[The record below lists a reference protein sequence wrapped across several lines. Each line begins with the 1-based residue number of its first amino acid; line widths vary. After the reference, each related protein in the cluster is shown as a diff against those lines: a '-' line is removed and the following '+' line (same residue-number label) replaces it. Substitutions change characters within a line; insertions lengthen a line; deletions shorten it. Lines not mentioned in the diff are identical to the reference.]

1 MAMTA
6 FITSSCRLRCTYQR
20 TPYFRK
26 CRYKATLTVGIAKE
40 TYNVWESRAPITPHQ
55 VERLRIN
62 SKGNIQFVVQ
72 PSAQRIFSNKQ
83 YEIAGA
89 VLKDDLTEVDVI
101 LGVKRPKDLSDLI
114 PQKTY
119 VFFSHTT
126 KGQQENMG
134 LLQECLEKNIQL
146 LDYEKM
152 ISLEKTKS
160 GKVQR
165 LVSFGRFAGIAGA
178 IDSFHA
184 LGRRLLY
191 RDGANTPFLACPS
204 AIMNNNL
211 DQARER
217 VVQLGERIAVE
228 GMDLSEPLVIAVTG
242 KGGTVH
248 GGVMEILQL
257 LPHEVI
263 PVSDLPQVFSSDRSA
278 GKRELER
285 RIYVTPVS
293 TSDVFEH
300 CSGNLEFDRN
310 DFRTNP
316 CHYRSLFSS
325 RVAPYVHSIINAVYW
340 DPRFPRLL
348 TKEQIRRQF
357 EKGNDRCVV
366 FVSFVTEIRS
376 QIASHCFSDC
386 FSYQT

>member
-1 MAMTA
+1 MPT
-6 FITSSCRLRCTYQR
+6 FIMLSSRRLRCTYQSIS
-20 TPYFRK
+20 YFRNS
-26 CRYKATLTVGIAKE
+26 RYKATLTVGISKE
-40 TYNVWESRAPITPHQ
+40 TYDVWESRAPITPGQ
-55 VERLRIN
+55 VEQLRIN
-62 SKGNIQFVVQ
+62 NDGNIRFLVQ

-83 YEIAGA
+83 YETAGA
-89 VLKDDLTEVDVI
+89 ELNDDLAGADVI
-101 LGVKRPKDLSDLI
+101 LGVKRPKDPSDLI

-126 KGQQENMG
+126 KGQQENMD
-134 LLQECLEKNIQL
+134 LLQECLKKNIQL

-152 ISLEKTKS
+152 VSSEKTVSRKD
-160 GKVQR
+160 QR
-165 LVSFGRFAGIAGA
+165 LVSFGRFAGIAGT

-191 RDGANTPFLACPS
+191 RDGANTPLLACPT
-204 AIMNNNL
+204 AIMNHNL

-217 VVQLGERIAVE
+217 VVQMGERIAVE

-257 LPHEVI
+257 LPHEVVPI
-263 PVSDLPQVFSSDRSA
+263 ADLPKLVS
-278 GKRELER
+278 REQSPGRGEPER
-285 RIYVTPVS
+285 KIYVAPVG

-316 CHYRSLFSS
+316 CHYRSIFAS
-325 RVAPYVHSIINAVYW
+325 RVAPYVHCIINAVYW

-348 TKEQIRRQF
+348 SKEQIRRQF
-357 EKGNDRCVV
+357 ERGNDR
-366 FVSFVTEIRS
+366 
-376 QIASHCFSDC
+376 
-386 FSYQT
+386 